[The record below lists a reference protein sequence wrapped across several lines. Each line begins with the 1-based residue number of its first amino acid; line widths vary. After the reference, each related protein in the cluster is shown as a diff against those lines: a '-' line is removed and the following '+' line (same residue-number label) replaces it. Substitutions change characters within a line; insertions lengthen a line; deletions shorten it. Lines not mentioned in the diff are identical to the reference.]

1 MITVPSWT
9 QITAFLR
16 QVAAIVALVI
26 SVGNIDHLPASVRT
40 VLVAISG
47 TLLTVEHYTAAQATP
62 AQVTVTTTAP
72 LAPAPAKEVV
82 V

>member
-1 MITVPSWT
+1 MIPLPSWT
-9 QITAFLR
+9 QLTAFLR
-16 QVAAIVALVI
+16 QAAAIVALVI
-26 SVGNIDHLPASVRT
+26 SLGDLDHLPTSVRT

-47 TLLTVEHYTAAQATP
+47 TLLTVEHYTAAQTTAP
-62 AQVTVTTTAP
+62 VTVTTTAP